1 MLKKRFL
8 AGCIAFVCA
17 FGMMTALPEQNPRS
31 VEATTL
37 AELEAQREA
46 NNKKIQELESEMAG
60 FQESQ
65 KEEAAY
71 QKVLQDKIDTIQS
84 NMQILDTELDDIKE
98 DIFILNEDIG
108 VLEATIAQQEID
120 IEKGLEQFKLR
131 LRAMYVNGND
141 SLASALVGSTD
152 FYDLLSK
159 YELISCI
166 ARHDDE
172 LVNNLKD
179 QLASYEVNLDTLN
192 VQMTELEKAEDEA
205 EVKRGELAASM
216 EDLQTAY
223 QESEAE
229 QKRLEEEERMRNQNI
244 NMLEEK
250 NALLDAAEKEILEQI
265 RREEEARKKAEE
277 EARKKA
283 EEEAKKK
290 AEEEA
295 NKNNNNNNNN

>member
-8 AGCIAFVCA
+8 AGCIAFACA
-17 FGMMTALPEQNPRS
+17 FGMMTALPEQTPRS

-216 EDLQTAY
+216 EDLQTA
-223 QESEAE
+223 
-229 QKRLEEEERMRNQNI
+229 
-244 NMLEEK
+244 
-250 NALLDAAEKEILEQI
+250 
-265 RREEEARKKAEE
+265 
-277 EARKKA
+277 
-283 EEEAKKK
+283 
-290 AEEEA
+290 
-295 NKNNNNNNNN
+295 